1 MFSKTIVAVLFASV
15 AVFAAPVETS
25 NKEVEGRQINQSVT
39 LCSDKGM
46 ADCDTVNFNF
56 GFCVSPIG
64 RLNDKVSS
72 LNANGYN
79 CIFYNDTG
87 CRNGGGQIATT
98 GEVTDIRSHPSFS
111 TMNDDVSSFLC
122 NI

>member
-1 MFSKTIVAVLFASV
+1 MFSKTIIAVLLASS

-25 NKEVEGRQINQSVT
+25 TKEVEERQINQSVT
-39 LCSDKGM
+39 LCSEKGM

-64 RLNDKVSS
+64 RLNDRVSS
-72 LNANGYN
+72 LDAHGYN

-87 CRNGGGQIATT
+87 CRTGGGQIATT
-98 GEVTDIRSHPSFS
+98 GKVDDIRSHPSFS

>member
-1 MFSKTIVAVLFASV
+1 MFSKTIIAVLLASS

-25 NKEVEGRQINQSVT
+25 TKEVEERQINQSVT
-39 LCSDKGM
+39 LCSDKGI
-46 ADCDTVNFNF
+46 ADCDT
-56 GFCVSPIG
+56 SLIG

-72 LNANGYN
+72 LDAHGYN

-87 CRNGGGQIATT
+87 CRTSGGQIATT
-98 GEVTDIRSHPSFS
+98 GKVDDIRSHPSFS

>member
-1 MFSKTIVAVLFASV
+1 MFFKTVTLALLASS
-15 AVFAAPVETS
+15 AFAATIQQRQGLNPSVQLCS
-25 NKEVEGRQINQSVT
+25 NKDFN
-39 LCSDKGM
+39 
-46 ADCDTVNFNF
+46 DCDTVNFHY
-56 GFCVSPIG
+56 GICQSAG

-72 LNANGYN
+72 LKANGHN

-98 GEVTDIRSHPSFS
+98 GDVANIRSDSSHS

>member
-25 NKEVEGRQINQSVT
+25 NKKVEGRQINQSVT

-79 CIFYNDTG
+79 CIFYK
-87 CRNGGGQIATT
+87 CRNGSGQI
-98 GEVTDIRSHPSFS
+98 V
-111 TMNDDVSSFLC
+111 
-122 NI
+122 

>member
-1 MFSKTIVAVLFASV
+1 MFSKTIIAVLFASV

>member
-1 MFSKTIVAVLFASV
+1 MFSKTIISLLFASV

-25 NKEVEGRQINQSVT
+25 SKEVEGRQINQSVT

-64 RLNDKVSS
+64 RLNDKLSS

-79 CIFYNDTG
+79 CIFYNDAG

>member
-1 MFSKTIVAVLFASV
+1 MFSKTIITVLFAAS
-15 AVFAAPVETS
+15 AVFAAPVENS
-25 NKEVEGRQINQSVT
+25 AKDVESRQINQSVT
-39 LCSDKGM
+39 VCSDKGM
-46 ADCDTVNFNF
+46 ADCDTINFNF
-56 GFCVSPIG
+56 GFCVSGIG

-98 GEVTDIRSHPSFS
+98 GEVDDIRSNPQFS

>member
-15 AVFAAPVETS
+15 AVLAAPVETS